1 MFNRLPDRDH
11 PIIRFKFNGAP
22 VEAMAGDSVAAALL
36 AGGHLTLRHT
46 PTDDAPRGP
55 YCMMGACFECLVDI
69 DGQPN
74 VQACMT
80 IVRDGMTVSAMRGP
94 RTLSGGSNDD

>member
-11 PIIRFKFNGAP
+11 PIIKFEFNGAS

-36 AGGHLTLRHT
+36 ANGHLTLRQT
-46 PTDDAPRGP
+46 PTDAEPRGP
-55 YCMMGACFECLVDI
+55 YCMMGACFECLVDV

-80 IVRDGMTVSAMRGP
+80 IVRDGMTISAMHGARVLGF
-94 RTLSGGSNDD
+94 TNDDD